1 MRKPTLTV
9 MVGLSGSGKSTI
21 AKTELADENTVIV
34 SSDAIREELC
44 GEVEDQSKND
54 EVFRLFHDRIRRALE
69 NKHNVIADATNITM
83 KSRRAIMA
91 TVNGLNVF
99 KRCYIVPKPFKQ
111 CLIDNKYRD
120 HPVPDEVL
128 HKQRMRFQ
136 VPFMEEG
143 LDQITVDNRF
153 DGYGLDT
160 LAMGKFDQKNPHHS
174 LTLGWHCAMALAEFH
189 ETDVFDEKYQI
200 GAFLHDYGKMFT
212 QTFDDNGVAHYYQHH
227 CVSGYEILASVPIL
241 ENLDNVFLA
250 NYHMLPFDWEK
261 SNTHE
266 KWKKRFGEEKYNVL
280 MAFHKCDM
288 DAR

>member
-1 MRKPTLTV
+1 MYKPMLTV

-21 AKTELADENTVIV
+21 TRTELADENTVIV

-44 GEVEDQSKND
+44 GAVEDQSKNG
-54 EVFRLFHDRIRRALE
+54 EVFQLFYNRIRRVLE

-91 TVNGLNVF
+91 TVHGLDVF
-99 KRCYIVPKPFKQ
+99 KRCYIVPKPFNQ
-111 CLIDNKYRD
+111 CLEDNKDRE

-143 LDQITVDNRF
+143 WDQITVDDRF
-153 DGYGLDT
+153 DRYALD
-160 LAMGKFDQKNPHHS
+160 AMDMDKFDQKNPHHS
-174 LTLGWHCAMALAEFH
+174 LTLGRHCAMAWIEFH
-189 ETDVFDEKYQI
+189 KTDAYDDKYRL
-200 GAFLHDYGKMFT
+200 GAYLHDYGKMFT
-212 QTFDDNGVAHYYQHH
+212 QTFDENGIAHYYQHH
-227 CVSGYEILASVPIL
+227 CVSGYELLASIPIP

-261 SNTHE
+261 NNTHE

-280 MAFHKCDM
+280 MAFHQCDM

>member
-1 MRKPTLTV
+1 MYKPTLTV

-44 GEVEDQSKND
+44 DAVEDQSKNG
-54 EVFRLFHDRIRRALE
+54 EVFQLFHDRIRRALE
-69 NKHNVIADATNITM
+69 NKHDVIADATNITM

-91 TVNGLNVF
+91 TVHGLDIF
-99 KRCYIVPKPFKQ
+99 KRCYIVPKPLKQ
-111 CLIDNKYRD
+111 CLIDNKHRE

-143 LDQITVDNRF
+143 WDQITITNRF
-153 DGYGLDT
+153 DRNHLNIF
-160 LAMGKFDQKNPHHS
+160 AMDNFEQKNPHHS
-174 LTLGWHCAMALAEFH
+174 LTLGQHCVMSLIAFTK
-189 ETDVFDEKYQI
+189 TDAYYEKYKL
-200 GAFLHDYGKMFT
+200 GAYLHDYGKMYT
-212 QTFDDNGVAHYYQHH
+212 QTFDENGVAHYYQHH
-227 CVSGYEILASVPIL
+227 CVSAYEILSSLPMP
-241 ENLDNVFLA
+241 ETLDNVFLA
-250 NYHMLPFDWEK
+250 NYHMMPFDWEK
-261 SNTHE
+261 NNTRE

-280 MAFHKCDM
+280 MVFHKCDM